1 MAHSLS
7 HPGLQGP
14 SGRLGTRPALSHP
27 FGWLG
32 VGPALSHPFGW
43 LGAGPALSPF
53 RVAGHEARSLT
64 LSGGWA
70 RSPLS
75 HPFGWL
81 GTKPA
86 FSPFRVAGH
95 EARSLS
101 PWAARAVRVA
111 GRVAR
116 SLNELRF
123 GISETPA
130 EAELNVKPFGAPS
143 PADDAAP

>member
-1 MAHSLS
+1 MA
-7 HPGLQGP
+7 P
-14 SGRLGTRPALSHP
+14 S
-27 FGWLG
+27 
-32 VGPALSHPFGW
+32 
-43 LGAGPALSPF
+43 LSPF
-53 RVAGHEARSLT
+53 RVAGHEARFLTLSGGWARSPLSHPFGWLGMKPAFSPFRVAGHEARFLT

-95 EARSLS
+95 EARFLTLS
-101 PWAARAVRVA
+101 GGWARSPL
-111 GRVAR
+111 

-123 GISETPA
+123 SISETPA
-130 EAELNVKPFGAPS
+130 ETELKVEIFGAPR
-143 PADDAAP
+143 PAGQGTRRPNSW

>member
-14 SGRLGTRPALSHP
+14 SGRLGTKPALSHP

-53 RVAGHEARSLT
+53 RVAGHEARSL
-64 LSGGWA
+64 
-70 RSPLS
+70 
-75 HPFGWL
+75 
-81 GTKPA
+81 
-86 FSPFRVAGH
+86 
-95 EARSLS
+95 S

-123 GISETPA
+123 SISETRPR
-130 EAELNVKPFGAPS
+130 PS
-143 PADDAAP
+143 STSKSLGHRVLQGK